1 MQKSI
6 LEKVYRSVC
15 RHYSYKSVKRPDFT
29 TMPKVSTKP
38 SVATE
43 NKPKVNVDL
52 TKHLQAKILATGPI
66 TIAEYMQEVL
76 INPQS
81 GYYMHRDV
89 FGREGDFITSP
100 ELSQIFGE
108 VSINNLQKLMN

>member
-1 MQKSI
+1 MHKTI
-6 LEKVYRSVC
+6 FDKIYRRVC

-29 TMPKVSTKP
+29 TIPKNLTKPVST
-38 SVATE
+38 TE
-43 NKPKVNVDL
+43 NKPKANVDL

-100 ELSQIFGE
+100 EISQIFGE
-108 VSINNLQKLMN
+108 VSDKIFKKLMN